1 MARIKIS
8 TSTLDTLDSRRNCI
22 TTTHAQSVSTN
33 QNVMHNNGRQVMT
46 KNDIS
51 PTRILTNNLVT
62 IRLLILLHLAKW
74 WLKMTYHLSGTRILT
89 NNLVS
94 IALLILL
101 HLAIAMMVIKHFCI
115 LTCGKQIQRYST
127 GDINGVIRNWS
138 FSLEFSWSSYQRFT
152 K

>member
-1 MARIKIS
+1 
-8 TSTLDTLDSRRNCI
+8 LDTLDSRRNCI

-62 IRLLILLHLAKW
+62 IRLLILLH
-74 WLKMTYHLSGTRILT
+74 I
-89 NNLVS
+89 
-94 IALLILL
+94 
-101 HLAIAMMVIKHFCI
+101 AIAMMVIKHFCL